1 MSSTALQTDSNL
13 HQQVFHSLREVA
25 PESWNRL
32 IGDAFPF
39 AEYDYLLALEEG
51 HCVGIEP
58 GWEPRYLT
66 LWEGEQLQAACY
78 LYRKTN
84 SNGEYIFDWDWANAY
99 QRYGQRYFPK
109 LTSAVPFT
117 PATGP
122 KLLVAADASNPR
134 ELQQQLLASALELV
148 QQEGCSSLHF
158 LFIPAEEREIY
169 EAAGL
174 LLRHSFQFHWQN
186 QGYGSFE
193 DFLSRLRSKRRKE
206 ILRERRQVQE
216 QGLEVILLR
225 GEEIEPKLCRVMYD
239 FYLTT
244 IDRKWAMPYL
254 SYEFFQYIFTH
265 FRDQLVLA
273 LARKQGR
280 WVAGTI
286 NYHKGPHLFG
296 RYWGCR
302 QDFRSLHFELCYY
315 RLIEYAIEQG
325 VQRFEAGAQ
334 GAHKIQRGFLPNLTY
349 SAHWIAHPAF
359 HRAIGEFIEEE
370 KRSIQSNIEDNP
382 ELSPYRQES
391 GLAPRSPAQQRSFC
405 TKAWPHREHHPPVTW
420 LRYPVT

>member
-1 MSSTALQTDSNL
+1 MWFRSKTDVSSTALQTDSNL

-66 LWEGEQLQAACY
+66 LWEGKQLQAACY

-99 QRYGQRYFPK
+99 QRYSQRYFPK

-122 KLLVAADASNPR
+122 KLLVSADASNPR
-134 ELQQQLLASALELV
+134 EFQQQLLASALELV

-158 LFIPAEEREIY
+158 LFIPAEECEIY

-225 GEEIEPKLCRVMYD
+225 GEEVEPKLCRVMYD

-382 ELSPYRQES
+382 ELSPYRQEN
-391 GLAPRSPAQQRSFC
+391 
-405 TKAWPHREHHPPVTW
+405 
-420 LRYPVT
+420 

>member
-148 QQEGCSSLHF
+148 RQEGCSSLHF

-359 HRAIGEFIEEE
+359 HRAIGEFIGEE

-382 ELSPYRQES
+382 ELSPYRQEN
-391 GLAPRSPAQQRSFC
+391 
-405 TKAWPHREHHPPVTW
+405 
-420 LRYPVT
+420 

>member
-51 HCVGIEP
+51 RCVGIEP

-66 LWEGEQLQAACY
+66 LWEGKQLQAACY

-99 QRYGQRYFPK
+99 QRYSQRYFPK

-122 KLLVAADASNPR
+122 KLLVSADASNPR
-134 ELQQQLLASALELV
+134 EFQQQLLASALELV

-158 LFIPAEEREIY
+158 LFIPAEECEIY

-186 QGYGSFE
+186 HGYDSFE

-225 GEEIEPKLCRVMYD
+225 GEEVEPKLCRVMYD

-382 ELSPYRQES
+382 ELSPYRQEN
-391 GLAPRSPAQQRSFC
+391 
-405 TKAWPHREHHPPVTW
+405 
-420 LRYPVT
+420 

>member
-1 MSSTALQTDSNL
+1 MWFRSKTDVSSTAFQTDGNL
-13 HQQVFHSLREVA
+13 HQQVFHSLREVP

-66 LWEGEQLQAACY
+66 LWEGKQLQAACY

-134 ELQQQLLASALELV
+134 RIQQQLLASALELA

-216 QGLEVILLR
+216 QGLEIILLR

-370 KRSIQSNIEDNP
+370 KRSIQNNIEENP

-391 GLAPRSPAQQRSFC
+391 
-405 TKAWPHREHHPPVTW
+405 
-420 LRYPVT
+420 

>member
-1 MSSTALQTDSNL
+1 VSSTALQTDSNL

-122 KLLVAADASNPR
+122 KLLVAADVSNPR

-382 ELSPYRQES
+382 ELSPYRQEN
-391 GLAPRSPAQQRSFC
+391 
-405 TKAWPHREHHPPVTW
+405 
-420 LRYPVT
+420 

>member
-1 MSSTALQTDSNL
+1 MWFRSKTDVSSTALQTDSNL
-13 HQQVFHSLREVA
+13 HQQVFHSLREVP

-186 QGYGSFE
+186 QGYSSFE

-382 ELSPYRQES
+382 ELSPYRQEN
-391 GLAPRSPAQQRSFC
+391 
-405 TKAWPHREHHPPVTW
+405 
-420 LRYPVT
+420 

>member
-1 MSSTALQTDSNL
+1 MWFRSKTDVSSTAFQTDSNL
-13 HQQVFHSLREVA
+13 HQQVFHSLREVT

-32 IGDAFPF
+32 IGDSFPF
-39 AEYDYLLALEEG
+39 AEYNYLLALEEG
-51 HCVGIEP
+51 QCVGIEP

-66 LWEGEQLQAACY
+66 LWEGKQLQAACY

-134 ELQQQLLASALELV
+134 ELQRQLLASALELA

-216 QGLEVILLR
+216 QGLEIILLR

-370 KRSIQSNIEDNP
+370 KRSIQSNIEENP
-382 ELSPYRQES
+382 ELSPYRQEN
-391 GLAPRSPAQQRSFC
+391 
-405 TKAWPHREHHPPVTW
+405 
-420 LRYPVT
+420 

>member
-1 MSSTALQTDSNL
+1 MWFRSKTDVSSTALQTDSNL

-66 LWEGEQLQAACY
+66 LWEGKQLQAACY

-158 LFIPAEEREIY
+158 LFIPAEECEIY

-186 QGYGSFE
+186 QGYDSFE

-225 GEEIEPKLCRVMYD
+225 GEEVEPKLCRVMYD

-382 ELSPYRQES
+382 ELSPYRQEN
-391 GLAPRSPAQQRSFC
+391 
-405 TKAWPHREHHPPVTW
+405 
-420 LRYPVT
+420 

>member
-1 MSSTALQTDSNL
+1 MWFRSKTDVSSTALQTDSNL

-51 HCVGIEP
+51 HCVGIET

-66 LWEGEQLQAACY
+66 LWEGKQLQAACY

-122 KLLVAADASNPR
+122 KLLVSADASNPR
-134 ELQQQLLASALELV
+134 EFQQQLLASALELV

-158 LFIPAEEREIY
+158 LFIPAEECEIY

-186 QGYGSFE
+186 QGYDSFE

-225 GEEIEPKLCRVMYD
+225 GEEVEPKLCRVMYD

-382 ELSPYRQES
+382 ELSPYRQEN
-391 GLAPRSPAQQRSFC
+391 
-405 TKAWPHREHHPPVTW
+405 
-420 LRYPVT
+420 

>member
-1 MSSTALQTDSNL
+1 MWFRSKTDVSSTALQTDNNL

-134 ELQQQLLASALELV
+134 ELQQQLLASALELA

-382 ELSPYRQES
+382 ELSPYRQEN
-391 GLAPRSPAQQRSFC
+391 
-405 TKAWPHREHHPPVTW
+405 
-420 LRYPVT
+420 

>member
-1 MSSTALQTDSNL
+1 MWFRSKTDVSSTAFQTDSNL
-13 HQQVFHSLREVA
+13 NQQVFHSLREVP

-32 IGDAFPF
+32 IGDAFPS

-66 LWEGEQLQAACY
+66 LWEGKQLQAACY

-134 ELQQQLLASALELV
+134 ELQRQLLASTLDLA

-186 QGYGSFE
+186 QGYVSFE

-216 QGLEVILLR
+216 QGLEIILLR

-370 KRSIQSNIEDNP
+370 KRSIQSNIEENP

-391 GLAPRSPAQQRSFC
+391 
-405 TKAWPHREHHPPVTW
+405 
-420 LRYPVT
+420 

>member
-1 MSSTALQTDSNL
+1 MWFRSKTDVSSTALQTDSNL
-13 HQQVFHSLREVA
+13 HQQVFHSLREVS

-66 LWEGEQLQAACY
+66 LWEGKQLQAACY

-134 ELQQQLLASALELV
+134 ELQQQLLASALELA

-382 ELSPYRQES
+382 ELSPYRQEN
-391 GLAPRSPAQQRSFC
+391 
-405 TKAWPHREHHPPVTW
+405 
-420 LRYPVT
+420 

>member
-1 MSSTALQTDSNL
+1 MWFRSKTDVSSTALQTDSNL

-66 LWEGEQLQAACY
+66 LWEGKQLQAACY

-99 QRYGQRYFPK
+99 QRYSQRYFPK

-122 KLLVAADASNPR
+122 KLLVSADASNPR
-134 ELQQQLLASALELV
+134 EFQQQLLASALELV

-158 LFIPAEEREIY
+158 LFIPAEECEIY

-186 QGYGSFE
+186 QGYDSFE

-225 GEEIEPKLCRVMYD
+225 GEEVEPKLCRVMYD

-382 ELSPYRQES
+382 ELSPYRQEN
-391 GLAPRSPAQQRSFC
+391 
-405 TKAWPHREHHPPVTW
+405 
-420 LRYPVT
+420 

>member
-1 MSSTALQTDSNL
+1 MWFRSKTDVSSTALQTDSNL

-25 PESWNRL
+25 PKSWNRL

-122 KLLVAADASNPR
+122 KLLVAADSSNPR

-382 ELSPYRQES
+382 ELSPYRQE
-391 GLAPRSPAQQRSFC
+391 G
-405 TKAWPHREHHPPVTW
+405 
-420 LRYPVT
+420 

>member
-1 MSSTALQTDSNL
+1 MWFRSKTDVSSTALQTDSNL

-66 LWEGEQLQAACY
+66 LWEGKQLQAACY

-122 KLLVAADASNPR
+122 KLLVSADASNPR
-134 ELQQQLLASALELV
+134 EFQQQLLASALELV

-158 LFIPAEEREIY
+158 LFIPAEECEIY

-186 QGYGSFE
+186 QGYDSFE

-391 GLAPRSPAQQRSFC
+391 
-405 TKAWPHREHHPPVTW
+405 
-420 LRYPVT
+420 

>member
-1 MSSTALQTDSNL
+1 MWFRSKTDVSSTALQTDSNL

-66 LWEGEQLQAACY
+66 LWEGKQLQAACY

-148 QQEGCSSLHF
+148 RQEGCSSLHF

-382 ELSPYRQES
+382 ELSPYRQEN
-391 GLAPRSPAQQRSFC
+391 
-405 TKAWPHREHHPPVTW
+405 
-420 LRYPVT
+420 

>member
-1 MSSTALQTDSNL
+1 MWFRSKTDVSSTALQTDSNL
-13 HQQVFHSLREVA
+13 HQQVFHSLHEVA

-66 LWEGEQLQAACY
+66 LWEGKQLQAACY

-148 QQEGCSSLHF
+148 RQEGCSSLHF

-382 ELSPYRQES
+382 ELSPYRQEN
-391 GLAPRSPAQQRSFC
+391 
-405 TKAWPHREHHPPVTW
+405 
-420 LRYPVT
+420 

>member
-1 MSSTALQTDSNL
+1 MWFRSKTDVSSTALQTDSNL

-25 PESWNRL
+25 PKSWNRL

-148 QQEGCSSLHF
+148 RQEGCSSLHF

-186 QGYGSFE
+186 QGYDSFE

-382 ELSPYRQES
+382 ELSPYRQEN
-391 GLAPRSPAQQRSFC
+391 
-405 TKAWPHREHHPPVTW
+405 
-420 LRYPVT
+420 

>member
-1 MSSTALQTDSNL
+1 MWFRSKTDVSSTALQTDSNL

-148 QQEGCSSLHF
+148 RQEGCSSLHF

-382 ELSPYRQES
+382 ELSPYRQEN
-391 GLAPRSPAQQRSFC
+391 
-405 TKAWPHREHHPPVTW
+405 
-420 LRYPVT
+420 

>member
-1 MSSTALQTDSNL
+1 MWFRSKTDVSSTAFQTDSNL
-13 HQQVFHSLREVA
+13 HQQVFHSLREVP

-51 HCVGIEP
+51 QCVGIEP

-66 LWEGEQLQAACY
+66 LWEGKQLQAACY

-134 ELQQQLLASALELV
+134 ELQRQLLASALELA

-186 QGYGSFE
+186 QGYVSFE

-370 KRSIQSNIEDNP
+370 KRSIQSNIEENP

-391 GLAPRSPAQQRSFC
+391 
-405 TKAWPHREHHPPVTW
+405 
-420 LRYPVT
+420 

>member
-1 MSSTALQTDSNL
+1 MWFRSKTDVSSTAFQTDSNL
-13 HQQVFHSLREVA
+13 HQQVFRSLREVP

-66 LWEGEQLQAACY
+66 LWEGKQLQAACY

-134 ELQQQLLASALELV
+134 ELQQQLLASALELA

-174 LLRHSFQFHWQN
+174 QLRHSFQFHWQN
-186 QGYGSFE
+186 QGYVSFE

-216 QGLEVILLR
+216 QGLEIILLR

-315 RLIEYAIEQG
+315 LLIEYAIEQG

-359 HRAIGEFIEEE
+359 HQAIGEFIEEE
-370 KRSIQSNIEDNP
+370 KRSIQSNIEENP
-382 ELSPYRQES
+382 ELSPYRQEN
-391 GLAPRSPAQQRSFC
+391 
-405 TKAWPHREHHPPVTW
+405 
-420 LRYPVT
+420 

>member
-1 MSSTALQTDSNL
+1 VSSTALQTDSNL

-382 ELSPYRQES
+382 ELSPYRQEN
-391 GLAPRSPAQQRSFC
+391 
-405 TKAWPHREHHPPVTW
+405 
-420 LRYPVT
+420 

>member
-1 MSSTALQTDSNL
+1 MWFRSKTDVSSTALQTDSNL

-66 LWEGEQLQAACY
+66 LWEGKQLQAACY

-148 QQEGCSSLHF
+148 RQEGCSSLHF

-382 ELSPYRQES
+382 ELSPYRQE
-391 GLAPRSPAQQRSFC
+391 G
-405 TKAWPHREHHPPVTW
+405 
-420 LRYPVT
+420 

>member
-1 MSSTALQTDSNL
+1 MWFRSKTDVSSTALQTDSNL

-51 HCVGIEP
+51 HCVGIET

-66 LWEGEQLQAACY
+66 LWEGKQLQAACY

-99 QRYGQRYFPK
+99 QRYSQRYFPK

-122 KLLVAADASNPR
+122 KLLVSADASNPR
-134 ELQQQLLASALELV
+134 EFQQQLLASALELV

-158 LFIPAEEREIY
+158 LFIPAEECEIY

-186 QGYGSFE
+186 QGYDSFE

-225 GEEIEPKLCRVMYD
+225 GEEVEPKLCRVMYD

-382 ELSPYRQES
+382 ELSPYRQEN
-391 GLAPRSPAQQRSFC
+391 
-405 TKAWPHREHHPPVTW
+405 
-420 LRYPVT
+420 

>member
-1 MSSTALQTDSNL
+1 VSSNTSQVNNSL
-13 HQQVFHSLREVA
+13 HQQVFHSLRA
-25 PESWNRL
+25 ITPKSWNRL

-39 AEYDYLLALEEG
+39 AEYDYLLALEVG

-66 LWEGEQLQAACY
+66 LWEGKQLQAACY

-99 QRYGQRYFPK
+99 QRHGQRYFPK
-109 LTSAVPFT
+109 LTSAIPFT

-122 KLLVAADASNPR
+122 KLLVAADAPEPR

-148 QQEGCSSLHF
+148 QQEDCSSLHF

-186 QGYGSFE
+186 QGYVSFE

-206 ILRERRQVQE
+206 ILRERRQVRE
-216 QGLEVILLR
+216 QGLEVVLLR
-225 GEEIEPKLCRVMYD
+225 GEEIEPQLCRVMYD

-244 IDRKWAMPYL
+244 VDRKWAMPYL

-273 LARKQGR
+273 LARKQGE

-334 GAHKIQRGFLPNLTY
+334 GGHKIQRGFLPNLTY

-370 KRSIQSNIEDNP
+370 KRSIHSNIEENP
-382 ELSPYRQES
+382 ELSPYRQEN
-391 GLAPRSPAQQRSFC
+391 
-405 TKAWPHREHHPPVTW
+405 
-420 LRYPVT
+420 

>member
-1 MSSTALQTDSNL
+1 MWFRSKTDVSSTALQTDSNL

-66 LWEGEQLQAACY
+66 LWEGKQLQAACY

-122 KLLVAADASNPR
+122 KLLVAADSSNPR

-286 NYHKGPHLFG
+286 NYHKGPNLFG

-359 HRAIGEFIEEE
+359 HRAIGEFIGEE
-370 KRSIQSNIEDNP
+370 KRSIQGNIEDNP
-382 ELSPYRQES
+382 ELSPYRQEN
-391 GLAPRSPAQQRSFC
+391 
-405 TKAWPHREHHPPVTW
+405 
-420 LRYPVT
+420 

>member
-1 MSSTALQTDSNL
+1 MWFRSKTDVSSTALQTDSNL

-66 LWEGEQLQAACY
+66 LWEGKQLQAACY

-122 KLLVAADASNPR
+122 KLLVAADASNPG

-286 NYHKGPHLFG
+286 NYHKGPNLFG

-359 HRAIGEFIEEE
+359 HRAIGEFIGEE

-382 ELSPYRQES
+382 ELSPYRQEN
-391 GLAPRSPAQQRSFC
+391 
-405 TKAWPHREHHPPVTW
+405 
-420 LRYPVT
+420 

>member
-1 MSSTALQTDSNL
+1 MWFRSKTDVSSTALQTDSNL
-13 HQQVFHSLREVA
+13 HQQVFHSLREVV
-25 PESWNRL
+25 PEFWNRL

-66 LWEGEQLQAACY
+66 LWEGKQLQAACY

-286 NYHKGPHLFG
+286 NYHKGPNLFG

-359 HRAIGEFIEEE
+359 HRAIGEFIGEE

-382 ELSPYRQES
+382 ELSPYRQEN
-391 GLAPRSPAQQRSFC
+391 
-405 TKAWPHREHHPPVTW
+405 
-420 LRYPVT
+420 

>member
-1 MSSTALQTDSNL
+1 MWFRSKTDVSSTALQTDSNL

-66 LWEGEQLQAACY
+66 LWEGKQLQAACY

-122 KLLVAADASNPR
+122 KLLVSADASNPR

-225 GEEIEPKLCRVMYD
+225 GEEVEPKLCRVMYD

-382 ELSPYRQES
+382 ELSPYRQEN
-391 GLAPRSPAQQRSFC
+391 
-405 TKAWPHREHHPPVTW
+405 
-420 LRYPVT
+420 

>member
-1 MSSTALQTDSNL
+1 MWFRSKTDVSSTALQTDNNL

-148 QQEGCSSLHF
+148 RQEGCSSLHF

-186 QGYGSFE
+186 QGYSSFE

-382 ELSPYRQES
+382 ELSPYRQEN
-391 GLAPRSPAQQRSFC
+391 
-405 TKAWPHREHHPPVTW
+405 
-420 LRYPVT
+420 

>member
-1 MSSTALQTDSNL
+1 MWFRSKTDVSSTALQTDSNL
-13 HQQVFHSLREVA
+13 HQQVFHSLHEVA

-66 LWEGEQLQAACY
+66 LWEGKQLQAACY

-148 QQEGCSSLHF
+148 RQEGCSSLHF

-382 ELSPYRQES
+382 ELSPYRQE
-391 GLAPRSPAQQRSFC
+391 G
-405 TKAWPHREHHPPVTW
+405 
-420 LRYPVT
+420 

>member
-1 MSSTALQTDSNL
+1 MWFRSKTDVSSTALQTDSNL
-13 HQQVFHSLREVA
+13 HQQVFHSLREVP

-32 IGDAFPF
+32 IRNDFPF

-66 LWEGEQLQAACY
+66 LWEGKQLQAACY

-134 ELQQQLLASALELV
+134 ELQQQLLASALELA

-186 QGYGSFE
+186 QGYDSFE

-382 ELSPYRQES
+382 ELSPYRQEN
-391 GLAPRSPAQQRSFC
+391 
-405 TKAWPHREHHPPVTW
+405 
-420 LRYPVT
+420 

>member
-1 MSSTALQTDSNL
+1 MWFRSKTDVSSTALQTDSNL

-382 ELSPYRQES
+382 ELSPYRQE
-391 GLAPRSPAQQRSFC
+391 G
-405 TKAWPHREHHPPVTW
+405 
-420 LRYPVT
+420 

>member
-1 MSSTALQTDSNL
+1 MWFRSKTDVSSTALQTDSNL

-66 LWEGEQLQAACY
+66 LWEGKQLQAACY

-225 GEEIEPKLCRVMYD
+225 GEGIEPKLCRVMYD

-382 ELSPYRQES
+382 ELSPYRQE
-391 GLAPRSPAQQRSFC
+391 G
-405 TKAWPHREHHPPVTW
+405 
-420 LRYPVT
+420 

>member
-1 MSSTALQTDSNL
+1 MWFRSKTDVSSTALQTDSNL

-25 PESWNRL
+25 PKSWNRL

-382 ELSPYRQES
+382 ELSPYRQEN
-391 GLAPRSPAQQRSFC
+391 
-405 TKAWPHREHHPPVTW
+405 
-420 LRYPVT
+420 

>member
-1 MSSTALQTDSNL
+1 MWFRSKTDVSSTALQTDSNL

-25 PESWNRL
+25 PKSWNRL

-66 LWEGEQLQAACY
+66 LWEGKQLQAACY

-382 ELSPYRQES
+382 ELSPYRQE
-391 GLAPRSPAQQRSFC
+391 G
-405 TKAWPHREHHPPVTW
+405 
-420 LRYPVT
+420 

>member
-1 MSSTALQTDSNL
+1 MWFRSKTDVSSTALQTDSNL
-13 HQQVFHSLREVA
+13 HQQVFHSLREVS

-66 LWEGEQLQAACY
+66 LWEGKQLQAACY

-122 KLLVAADASNPR
+122 KLLVAADAPNPR
-134 ELQQQLLASALELV
+134 ELQQQLLASALELA

-370 KRSIQSNIEDNP
+370 KRSIQSNIEENP
-382 ELSPYRQES
+382 ELSPYRQEN
-391 GLAPRSPAQQRSFC
+391 
-405 TKAWPHREHHPPVTW
+405 
-420 LRYPVT
+420 

>member
-1 MSSTALQTDSNL
+1 MWFRSKTDVSSTAFQTDSNL
-13 HQQVFHSLREVA
+13 NQQVFHSLREVP

-66 LWEGEQLQAACY
+66 LWEGKQLQAACY

-134 ELQQQLLASALELV
+134 ELQRQLLASALELA

-186 QGYGSFE
+186 QGYVSFE

-216 QGLEVILLR
+216 QGLEIILLR

-370 KRSIQSNIEDNP
+370 KRSIQSNIEENP

-391 GLAPRSPAQQRSFC
+391 
-405 TKAWPHREHHPPVTW
+405 
-420 LRYPVT
+420 